1 MENSFFYIQSIF
13 QLYSISENKVF
24 NPIISR
30 YLSIFCN
37 FLILYFHPENSN
49 KCFQWVLG
57 KSVEKLMRESPPEC
71 LLDPQLGRHL
81 HVKINVR
88 EKKTKTSQFHFA
100 PDIVTFQGLQVPLC
114 GGRVS

>member
-1 MENSFFYIQSIF
+1 M
-13 QLYSISENKVF
+13 
-24 NPIISR
+24 ISR
-30 YLSIFCN
+30 YLSIFAF
-37 FLILYFHPENSN
+37 FLISISHFILKILDN

-100 PDIVTFQGLQVPLC
+100 PDILTFQGLQVPLC

>member
-24 NPIISR
+24 NLIISR

-88 EKKTKTSQFHFA
+88 EKETNTSQFHFA